1 MKEEQKEIDKKEAD
15 EKKDKDEYEEIE
27 DAEFFKFENFGDAL
41 AGKLLSKEQSKRYA
55 IGLYTI
61 RQDNGETKRFAGTTH
76 LDNLMAQIETGDSIQ
91 VLYQDSRDT
100 EKGEMKIFKVRR
112 KKK

>member
-1 MKEEQKEIDKKEAD
+1 MKEEQKEITKKEAD

-27 DAEFFKFENFGDAL
+27 DAEFFKFENFGDAI
-41 AGKLLSKEQSKRYA
+41 AGKLLSKERSKRFD
-55 IGLYTI
+55 IGLYTV

-76 LDNLMAQIETGDSIQ
+76 LDNLMSQIEIGDYFQ
-91 VLYQDSRDT
+91 ALYQDSRDT
-100 EKGEMKIFKVRR
+100 EKGEMKLFKVRR